1 MTCSIVIPVHDGVD
15 LTKRCLDILLAQDL
29 GGAEIVVVDDASGDG
44 TAAAVAGYEGIRV
57 VRNESNQGFA
67 GSCNAGA
74 AAATGERLV
83 FLNNDTRPTDGWLD
97 ALLGYAREHPRAGIV
112 GAKLLWPNGSV
123 QHAGVGITRTRDVR
137 HLYTGFPADHPAVDR
152 SRPFQVVT
160 AACMLVRREVFE
172 ALGGFDTAFVNGY
185 EDVDLCLRAGE
196 LGHEVHYCHEC
207 VVYHLESSTRGRDPQ
222 TDGANA
228 SLYHRRWDG
237 RVRPD
242 DVAHYVEDGLVDLTY
257 HHDAVRVSVDPLL
270 GATTNG
276 GGGEL
281 SALLALRESQVFALQ
296 RENAQLARSVDGA
309 ALEPGGARPA
319 SGERDAPAASVI
331 VPVDHPEVLP
341 GLVAAL
347 AGQDVALDT
356 FDVWVMYPESW
367 VPNELDGGE
376 LALSQIAHGPH
387 GGRAA
392 GLNRGIR
399 ESRGD
404 LVLLLGDDIIPPPN
418 FVSAHVAAHAAD
430 PRENLVAV
438 GGGVFPPRL
447 RDTAFRRWLDSSGE
461 QFGVSF
467 TSGRPPP
474 PGWFWCGNT
483 SLKRDFLL
491 SGDVFD
497 ERLSLA
503 AWDDYELGLRL
514 EERGMVTRYLPEALG
529 MHDHPV
535 TVGERRMVM
544 YDAGVSAARF
554 DDMYPRGHRW
564 HKGLDRRTPLPLLE
578 ARAQW
583 SRLRYRLG
591 GRESD
596 AHDYFDRTL
605 HCAVLRGYRA
615 EFRRLQ
621 AGAPPRAAHARS

>member
-1 MTCSIVIPVHDGVD
+1 MSCSIVIPVHDGVD

-29 GGAEIVVVDDASGDG
+29 GDAEIVVVDDASGDG
-44 TAAAVAGYEGIRV
+44 TAEEVAGYEGIRV

-74 AAATGERLV
+74 ACATGEQLV

-97 ALLGYAREHPRAGIV
+97 ALLAYAREHPRAGIV

-123 QHAGVGITRTRDVR
+123 QHAGVGITRTKDVR
-137 HLYTGFPADHPAVDR
+137 HLYAGFPSDHPAVDR

-172 ALGGFDTAFVNGY
+172 ALGGFDPAFVNGY

-196 LGHEVHYCHEC
+196 LGQEVHYCHEC
-207 VVYHLESSTRGRDPQ
+207 VVYHLESSTRGRDPH
-222 TDGANA
+222 TDAANS
-228 SLYHRRWDG
+228 SLYHRRWDD

-242 DVAHYVEDGLVDLTY
+242 DVTHYVEDGLVDLTY
-257 HHDAVRVSVDPLL
+257 HYDAVRLSVDPLL

-276 GGGEL
+276 GAGEL
-281 SALLALRESQVFALQ
+281 STLLALRESQVFALQ
-296 RENAQLARSVDGA
+296 RENAQLARSVNGSA
-309 ALEPGGARPA
+309 PAPGGARHA
-319 SGERDAPAASVI
+319 TVERDAPAASVI
-331 VPVDHPEVLP
+331 VPVDHPDVLP
-341 GLVAAL
+341 LLVAAL
-347 AGQDVALDT
+347 ARQDVALDT
-356 FDVWVMYPESW
+356 FDVWVMHPESS
-367 VPNELDGGE
+367 VRQELDAGD

-399 ESRGD
+399 EARGN
-404 LVLLLGDDIIPPPN
+404 VILLLGDDIVPPPG
-418 FVSAHVAAHAAD
+418 FVSAHLAAHAAD
-430 PRENLVAV
+430 PDENVVAI

-447 RDTAFRRWLDSSGE
+447 RDTAFRRWLDESGE

-467 TSGRPPP
+467 TSGRTPP

-491 SGDVFD
+491 SGDMFD

-529 MHDHPV
+529 THEHPV

-544 YDAGVSAARF
+544 HDAGVSAARF
-554 DDMYPRGHRW
+554 DDIYPPGHRW
-564 HKGLDRRTPLPLLE
+564 HKGLDSRVPLPLLE

-583 SRLRYRLG
+583 SRLRYRLD
-591 GRESD
+591 RDERD
-596 AHDYFDRTL
+596 AHDYFRRTL
-605 HCAVLRGYRA
+605 RCAVPRGYRA
-615 EFRRLQ
+615 EVRRVQ
-621 AGAPPRAAHARS
+621 AGAPTRAAHARS